1 MPAPKA
7 HMAHRDSKFQFD
19 RRGVLFV
26 LSSPS
31 GAGKSTIARKLLE
44 VEPGMGVSV
53 SATTRPIRDG
63 EQDGREYHF
72 VTTEE
77 FKARAA
83 NHEFLEWAHV
93 FNYRYGTP
101 RAPVKKMLAEG
112 QDVLFDVDWQGA
124 QQLFQLEGGDVVRVF
139 IVPPSLT
146 ELEKRLRDR
155 NTDSEEVIQ
164 YRMKRAERELSHWD
178 GYDYV
183 VVNDDL
189 DACFEKVHT
198 ILQAEREKR
207 SRKPGLIGF
216 IRERQEEAIAMGL
229 ATR

>member
-1 MPAPKA
+1 MAG
-7 HMAHRDSKFQFD
+7 MAHRESKFEFD

-44 VEPGMGVSV
+44 AEPGMGVSV
-53 SATTRPIRDG
+53 SATTRPIREG
-63 EQDGREYHF
+63 EVDGREYHF
-72 VTTEE
+72 VTTET
-77 FKARAA
+77 FKAMAA

-101 RAPVKKMLAEG
+101 RAPVKKMLGEG

-146 ELEKRLRDR
+146 ELEKRLRER
-155 NTDSEEVIQ
+155 NTDSEDVIQ
-164 YRMKRAERELSHWD
+164 YRMRRAERELSHWD

-216 IRERQEEAIAMGL
+216 VRERQEEAVAMGL

>member
-1 MPAPKA
+1 
-7 HMAHRDSKFQFD
+7 MAHRESEFEFD

-31 GAGKSTIARKLLE
+31 GAGKSTIARKLLAA
-44 VEPGMGVSV
+44 EPSMGVSV
-53 SATTRPIRDG
+53 SATTRPMREG
-63 EQDGREYHF
+63 EVDGREYHF

-77 FKARAA
+77 FKERAA
-83 NHEFLEWAHV
+83 RHEFLEWAHV
-93 FNYRYGTP
+93 FDHRYGTP

-139 IVPPSLT
+139 ILPPSLR
-146 ELEKRLRDR
+146 ELERRLKERQ
-155 NTDSEEVIQ
+155 TDSDDVIMF
-164 YRMKRAERELSHWD
+164 RMKRAERELSHWD

-198 ILQAEREKR
+198 ILKAEREKR

-216 IRERQEEAIAMGL
+216 IRERQEEAIQMGL

>member
-1 MPAPKA
+1 
-7 HMAHRDSKFQFD
+7 MAHRESKFEFD

-44 VEPGMGVSV
+44 AEPGMGVSI
-53 SATTRPIRDG
+53 SATTRPIREG

-72 VTTEE
+72 VSTET
-77 FKARAA
+77 FKEMAAR
-83 NHEFLEWAHV
+83 HEFLEWAHV

-101 RAPVKKMLAEG
+101 RAPVKKMLGEG

-189 DACFEKVHT
+189 HTCFEKVHT

>member
-1 MPAPKA
+1 
-7 HMAHRDSKFQFD
+7 MAQRESQFEFD

-31 GAGKSTIARKLLE
+31 GAGKSTIARKLLQA
-44 VEPGMGVSV
+44 EPGMGVSV
-53 SATTRPIRDG
+53 SATTRPIREG
-63 EQDGREYHF
+63 EEDGREYHF
-72 VTTEE
+72 LSTEE
-77 FKARAA
+77 FKARVAR
-83 NHEFLEWAHV
+83 HEFLEWAHV

-101 RAPVKKMLAEG
+101 RAPVKAMLAGG

-139 IVPPSLT
+139 ILPPSLR
-146 ELEKRLRDR
+146 ELERRLRAR
-155 NTDSEEVIQ
+155 QTDSEEVIEF
-164 YRMKRAERELSHWD
+164 RMRRAERELSHWD

-183 VVNDDL
+183 VVNDDVE
-189 DACFEKVHT
+189 ACFQKVHT
-198 ILQAEREKR
+198 ILKAEREKR

-216 IRERQEEAIAMGL
+216 IRERQEEAIEMGL

>member
-1 MPAPKA
+1 MA
-7 HMAHRDSKFQFD
+7 HMAHRDSKFD

-44 VEPGMGVSV
+44 REPGMGVSV
-53 SATTRPIRDG
+53 SATTRPMREG
-63 EQDGREYHF
+63 EEDGREYHF
-72 VTTEE
+72 VTTET
-77 FKARAA
+77 FKEMAAR
-83 NHEFLEWAHV
+83 HEFLEWAHV

-101 RAPVKKMLAEG
+101 REPVKKMLATG
-112 QDVLFDVDWQGA
+112 QDVLFDVDWQGS

-139 IVPPSLT
+139 IVPPSLA

-155 NTDSEEVIQ
+155 ATDSEDVIQ

-189 DACFEKVHT
+189 DACFEKVYT
-198 ILQAEREKR
+198 ILKAEREKR

-216 IRERQEEAIAMGL
+216 VRERQEEAIEMGL

>member
-1 MPAPKA
+1 MAG
-7 HMAHRDSKFQFD
+7 MAHRESKFEFD

-44 VEPGMGVSV
+44 VEPTMGVSV
-53 SATTRPIRDG
+53 SATTRPIREG

-72 VTTEE
+72 VTTET
-77 FKARAA
+77 FKEMAAR
-83 NHEFLEWAHV
+83 HEFLEWAHV

-155 NTDSEEVIQ
+155 NTDSEDVIQ

-216 IRERQEEAIAMGL
+216 IRERQEEAVAMGL

>member
-1 MPAPKA
+1 MAG
-7 HMAHRDSKFQFD
+7 MAHRDSQFEFD

-31 GAGKSTIARKLLE
+31 GAGKSTIARKLLQA
-44 VEPGMGVSV
+44 EPGMGVSV
-53 SATTRPIRDG
+53 SATTRPMRAG
-63 EQDGREYHF
+63 EVDGREYHF
-72 VTTEE
+72 VSTDQ
-77 FKARAA
+77 FKNMAAR
-83 NHEFLEWAHV
+83 HEFLEWAHV

-101 RAPVKKMLAEG
+101 RAPVKDMLANG

-139 IVPPSLT
+139 ILPPSLK
-146 ELEKRLRDR
+146 ELERRLRDR
-155 NTDSEEVIQ
+155 KTDSEEVIQ

-183 VVNDDL
+183 VVNDDV
-189 DACFEKVHT
+189 DACFDKVHT
-198 ILQAEREKR
+198 ILKAEREKR

-216 IRERQEEAIAMGL
+216 VRERQEEAIDMGL